1 MTRRIGAGVLT
12 GAAVLLVLVA
22 LTFPDRLDQLH
33 PSAFLRLPVEA
44 LVYLVVVL
52 LIPARLHA
60 LRTGLAL
67 VAGLLL
73 GLTMILRLLDMGFLQ
88 ALNRPF
94 DVVID
99 WTYTRDLI
107 ELVRDSFGKGL
118 GTVML
123 LVAAV
128 LAIGLLVLLPLAVLR
143 LTRLTV
149 GHRQAGLRTVAAL
162 VTVWLVLAVMDVRV
176 STGDVASRDTSG
188 YLYGQVS
195 RIPSVLRDQRQF
207 ETAAQKDSLR
217 RYQAADLVSGL
228 RGKDVLFVFVE
239 SYGKVAVQD
248 SSLSKGISK
257 VLASSPRISTRTGS
271 RVAAPGSRR
280 PRSGRSAG
288 WRTRRSSPVSGST
301 ASSATTCWSPAGG
314 RPSAR
319 SSGGPGG
326 GPSPTSRPTTGP
338 GRRAPSTS
346 TTTSTTRATSATGVR
361 GSATPRCRTSS
372 RWTRSTGSSWPGR
385 TVAR

>member
-107 ELVRDSFGKGL
+107 ELG
-118 GTVML
+118 
-123 LVAAV
+123 
-128 LAIGLLVLLPLAVLR
+128 
-143 LTRLTV
+143 
-149 GHRQAGLRTVAAL
+149 
-162 VTVWLVLAVMDVRV
+162 
-176 STGDVASRDTSG
+176 
-188 YLYGQVS
+188 
-195 RIPSVLRDQRQF
+195 
-207 ETAAQKDSLR
+207 
-217 RYQAADLVSGL
+217 
-228 RGKDVLFVFVE
+228 
-239 SYGKVAVQD
+239 
-248 SSLSKGISK
+248 
-257 VLASSPRISTRTGS
+257 
-271 RVAAPGSRR
+271 
-280 PRSGRSAG
+280 
-288 WRTRRSSPVSGST
+288 
-301 ASSATTCWSPAGG
+301 
-314 RPSAR
+314 
-319 SSGGPGG
+319 
-326 GPSPTSRPTTGP
+326 
-338 GRRAPSTS
+338 
-346 TTTSTTRATSATGVR
+346 
-361 GSATPRCRTSS
+361 
-372 RWTRSTGSSWPGR
+372 
-385 TVAR
+385 

>member
-207 ETAAQKDSLR
+207 DDRCPEGLTAPVPGR
-217 RYQAADLVSGL
+217 RPRERVAREGRPVRL
-228 RGKDVLFVFVE
+228 RGELRPGRGRGLLALDQGIIDGPRF
-239 SYGKVAVQD
+239 GVQ
-248 SSLSKGISK
+248 
-257 VLASSPRISTRTGS
+257 ASRQGRVR
-271 RVAAPGSRR
+271 RVAA
-280 PRSGRSAG
+280 RS
-288 WRTRRSSPVSGST
+288 
-301 ASSATTCWSPAGG
+301 
-314 RPSAR
+314 
-319 SSGGPGG
+319 
-326 GPSPTSRPTTGP
+326 
-338 GRRAPSTS
+338 
-346 TTTSTTRATSATGVR
+346 
-361 GSATPRCRTSS
+361 
-372 RWTRSTGSSWPGR
+372 
-385 TVAR
+385 